1 LFVALFLVPIGFVAL
16 TSETDFSNR
25 AMPSMP
31 RDVIAVSRYVKPGD
45 RLGVWAWRPDFYVKT
60 GTIMATRSAG
70 ILVLLEPSRYREYF
84 RNRFLSDL
92 RANPPPVFVDG
103 VAPGAFLLNDR
114 ATQGMESFPLLE
126 AFVREHYTQREE
138 VAGVRIFVANNLR

>member
-1 LFVALFLVPIGFVAL
+1 
-16 TSETDFSNR
+16 
-25 AMPSMP
+25 
-31 RDVIAVSRYVKPGD
+31 
-45 RLGVWAWRPDFYVKT
+45 
-60 GTIMATRSAG
+60 MATRSAG

-103 VAPGAFLLNDR
+103 VAPGGFLFTDR

-138 VAGVRIFVANNLR
+138 VAGVRIFVANNPR